1 LKKALYIGQYSHG
14 TTSKMRA
21 DILRE
26 LLPEHEMKVIDINL
40 PYNKSNR
47 LLKSFTFRYK
57 VGPLVNSINKY
68 IIQNAQNTYDL
79 IWVDKAVYI
88 KPGTTKWLRKKTKRL
103 IHFTPD
109 PAFLFHRSRNFFGS
123 LHYYDFAITTKSYE
137 VESYSAYIDQKQI
150 ILTTQGFHK
159 GIHKPVIP
167 FSQKKTAVLF
177 IGHYE
182 KDRGEMIN
190 ALNAADISV
199 TLAGKGWKRFI
210 KSNSKLDQLT
220 YLGEGIYG
228 NEYAR
233 VISEHQMALGLL
245 SKWIPEQHT
254 TRTFEIPACGTA
266 LITEENDE
274 TRSFF
279 EEDEVIFYSA
289 LDDLIYKIKDLIRKP
304 EEVKR
309 ISEKGYENI
318 MSSGFDYESILRRLL
333 LQIQ

>member
-26 LLPEHEMKVIDINL
+26 LLPGHDLEVIDINL
-40 PYNKSNR
+40 PYSKSNR
-47 LLKSFTFRYK
+47 LLKSYTFRYK

-68 IIQNAQNTYDL
+68 IIQNAQNTYDF
-79 IWVDKAVYI
+79 IWVDKGVYI
-88 KPGTTKWLRKKTKRL
+88 KQGTTKWLRKKTKRL

-137 VESYSAYIDQKQI
+137 VENYSDYIDQKQI

-266 LITEENDE
+266 LISEENDE

-279 EEDEVIFYSA
+279 EEDEVVFYSA
-289 LDDLIYKIKDLIRKP
+289 P
-304 EEVKR
+304 
-309 ISEKGYENI
+309 
-318 MSSGFDYESILRRLL
+318 
-333 LQIQ
+333 

>member
-1 LKKALYIGQYSHG
+1 MYIGQYSHG

-26 LLPEHEMKVIDINL
+26 LLPGHDLEVIDINL
-40 PYNKSNR
+40 PYSKSNR
-47 LLKSFTFRYK
+47 LLKSYTFRYK

-68 IIQNAQNTYDL
+68 IIQNAQNTYDF
-79 IWVDKAVYI
+79 IWVDKGVYI
-88 KPGTTKWLRKKTKRL
+88 KQGTTKWLRKKTKRL

-137 VESYSAYIDQKQI
+137 VENYSDYIDQKQI

-190 ALNAADISV
+190 ALNAADIPV
-199 TLAGKGWKRFI
+199 TLAGKGWRRFI

-266 LITEENDE
+266 LISEENDE
-274 TRSFF
+274 TRRFF
-279 EEDEVIFYSA
+279 EEDEVVFYSD
-289 LDDLIYKIKDLIRKP
+289 LDDLIYRIKDLMGKP

-309 ISEKGYENI
+309 ISEKGYEKV
-318 MSSGFDYESILRRLL
+318 MSKDYDYESIMRNLL
-333 LQIQ
+333 LRIQ